1 MREISTVGVIGLGTM
16 GAGIVEVFARGGLR
30 VIGVETTQ
38 EYADR
43 GRAILQGSTDRA
55 VAKGKLD
62 EAGQA
67 QILDRITITTELGDL
82 AQADLVVEAVPEVM
96 SLKHEVFG
104 RLDAIVAQDAVLA
117 SNTSSL
123 SITEIAAGTAHPE
136 RVVGLHF
143 FNPAPILKLVEVIT
157 TVRTDDEVTRA
168 VVSLSETIGKKPVVV
183 GDRAGFVANYLLF
196 GYFVSALRMLDQGHV
211 SREDLDTA
219 MRVGAGLP
227 MGPCTLMDLVGLD
240 VCHHIG
246 DVIYAHSRSP
256 MHAPSPMLERMVT
269 AGLLGRKSGRGFY
282 TYAKP
287 GSGQVVEDE
296 LTPQQA
302 EPSGLSSVGVIGT
315 GEVADELV
323 TRLQEGGYAVTQVS
337 DPAEQGELGRLAEVG
352 LVIEAQSAP
361 ELSEVSEVSED
372 DLDDLEDLDDR
383 AEQGAWGQEDAD
395 EDLWES
401 LAAVVGPD
409 TVLTTVNPDAAVVI
423 GALTGRPEKSAVLS
437 LHAPTGN
444 GQVVEIGRSSVTD
457 DATVALLREVVTT
470 IGAEPVVCK
479 DRAGLVVDALLM
491 PHLVD
496 AVRMLD
502 EGYASVGDIDTALQH
517 GLGYPAGPFAMI
529 DQIGADEV
537 LAVCEE
543 LRGAGG
549 LPAESVAPSPL
560 LVEHVLLD
568 RPFTG

>member
-1 MREISTVGVIGLGTM
+1 MRENSRQISTVGVIGLGTM
-16 GAGIVEVFARGGLR
+16 GAGIVEVFARGGLQ

-43 GRAILQGSTDRA
+43 GRGILRASTDRA

-62 EAGQA
+62 EEGQA
-67 QILDRITITTELGDL
+67 QILDRITISTDLGDL
-82 AQADLVVEAVPEVM
+82 KDADLVVEAVPEVL

-104 RLDAIVAQDAVLA
+104 KLDDIVGQDAVLA

-123 SITEIAAGTAHPE
+123 SITSIAAGTRHPE

-157 TVRTDDEVTRA
+157 TVRTDAAVTDA
-168 VVSLSETIGKKPVVV
+168 VVALSERIGKKPVVV

-196 GYFVSALRMLDQGHV
+196 GYFVSALRMLEQGHV

-246 DVIYAHSRSP
+246 DVIYSHTRSQ

-282 TYAKP
+282 TYAKA

-296 LTPQQA
+296 QTPAAQG
-302 EPSGLSSVGVIGT
+302 SCGLSAVGVVGA
-315 GEVADELV
+315 GEVADELAS
-323 TRLQEGGYAVTQVS
+323 RLQEGGYAVTRVT
-337 DPAEQGELGRLAEVG
+337 DVGEDSELAELADVG
-352 LVIEAQSAP
+352 LVIEAASAP
-361 ELSEVSEVSED
+361 EAPSEEE
-372 DLDDLEDLDDR
+372 LEDEELWVEEAGD
-383 AEQGAWGQEDAD
+383 
-395 EDLWES
+395 DLWER
-401 LAAVVGPD
+401 LGEAVGPD
-409 TVLTTVNPDAAVVI
+409 TVLATVNPDAAVVM
-423 GALTGRPEKSAVLS
+423 GALSGRPEKAAVLS
-437 LHAPTGN
+437 IHAPTNN
-444 GQVVEIGRSSVTD
+444 GQVIEIGRSSATD
-457 DATVALLREVVTT
+457 DATVALLREVVTR

-491 PHLVD
+491 PHLGD

-502 EGYASVGDIDTALQH
+502 EGYASVQDIDTALQF

-529 DQIGADEV
+529 DHIGADEV
-537 LAVCEE
+537 LTVLEE

-549 LPAESVAPSPL
+549 LPADAVAPSPL

>member
-1 MREISTVGVIGLGTM
+1 MREIRTVGVIGLGTM
-16 GAGIVEVFARGGLR
+16 GAGIVEVFARGGLP

-43 GRAILQGSTDRA
+43 GRGILQASTDRA
-55 VAKGKLD
+55 VARGKLD
-62 EAGQA
+62 EAGQTE
-67 QILDRITITTELGDL
+67 ILDRITISTDLGDL
-82 AQADLVVEAVPEVM
+82 QDADLVVEAVPEVL

-104 RLDAIVAQDAVLA
+104 TLDDIVAEDAVLA

-123 SITEIAAGTAHPE
+123 SITSIAAGTRHPE
-136 RVVGLHF
+136 RVLGLHF

-157 TVRTDDEVTRA
+157 TVRTDA
-168 VVSLSETIGKKPVVV
+168 VVTGAVVALSERIGKKPVVV

-196 GYFVSALRMLDQGHV
+196 GYFVSALRMLEQGHV

-246 DVIYAHSRSP
+246 DVIYSHTRSP

-282 TYAKP
+282 TYATP

-296 LTPQQA
+296 QTTTPP
-302 EPSGLSSVGVIGT
+302 EGTGVETVGVIGT
-315 GEVADELV
+315 GEVADELAS
-323 TRLQEGGYAVTQVS
+323 RLQEGGYAVIRVT
-337 DPAEQGELGRLAEVG
+337 DPGEESELARLAGVG
-352 LVIEAQSAP
+352 LVIEAAGAP
-361 ELSEVSEVSED
+361 EVPAEEGLEED
-372 DLDDLEDLDDR
+372 ELWVEEAGD
-383 AEQGAWGQEDAD
+383 
-395 EDLWES
+395 DLWERLGEAVGEDAV
-401 LAAVVGPD
+401 LA
-409 TVLTTVNPDAAVVI
+409 TVNPDAAVVV
-423 GALTGRPEKSAVLS
+423 GALSGRPEKSAVLGI
-437 LHAPTGN
+437 HAPTHN
-444 GQVVEIGRSSVTD
+444 GQVIEIGRSAATD
-457 DATVALLREVVTT
+457 DATVALLREVVTRM
-470 IGAEPVVCK
+470 GAEPVVCK

-491 PHLVD
+491 PHLGD

-502 EGYASVGDIDTALQH
+502 EGYASVQDIDTALQF

-529 DQIGADEV
+529 DHIGAEQV
-537 LAVCEE
+537 LAVLED
-543 LRGAGG
+543 LRGAGA
-549 LPAESVAPSPL
+549 LPADAVAPSPL